1 MINDSKKFS
10 HLSPPF
16 RKDGDHTCTQTC
28 QKRKLSFDN
37 DQDNEPALQGTAALI
52 LGTDILPHINDVLG
66 AIGAVNGANGEKELT
81 CISEEGIADMDYFPE
96 HILDGFDFN
105 NLDDNMDDDVI
116 TSCNKVKYSL
126 SELENNPTVT
136 VQNEARKVRRGA
148 TLRNNKNLLSLHP
161 VIPEI
166 SHESQD
172 EERSI
177 LINGHHADCNV
188 NKHLR
193 SNSDSFAKGFPV
205 ANVNNR
211 VISVIEEAAV

>member
-1 MINDSKKFS
+1 MN
-10 HLSPPF
+10 
-16 RKDGDHTCTQTC
+16 
-28 QKRKLSFDN
+28 
-37 DQDNEPALQGTAALI
+37 
-52 LGTDILPHINDVLG
+52 
-66 AIGAVNGANGEKELT
+66 AVNNGNGGDKELT

-96 HILDGFDFN
+96 NILDGFDFN
-105 NLDDNMDDDVI
+105 NLDDNIDDDDVI

-126 SELENNPTVT
+126 SEMENNPSIAI
-136 VQNEARKVRRGA
+136 QNEARKVRRGA
-148 TLRNNKNLLSLHP
+148 TMRNSKNLLSLHP

-177 LINGHHADCNV
+177 LINGHDVHCNV

-193 SNSDSFAKGFPV
+193 SNPESFAKSFPV
-205 ANVNNR
+205 TNVNNR